1 MIKETFSHVHFH
13 QNHIIV
19 SGNPSSIGID
29 RIRFCGSV
37 SPPAGCRGTVPPGI
51 RIALHAETL
60 GPVRAYHNQA
70 PAGKEETHKRE
81 LPCGFPYLFPH
92 PLSMREHKGTPPSKS
107 RLCGSRAPHHILA
120 ACDRKPK
127 VSAVRCRRP
136 KPADPGKTGKSRA
149 KSRGNRFPKNKI
161 LSDTPLL

>member
-1 MIKETFSHVHFH
+1 MFIFTIITSAFPETRH
-13 QNHIIV
+13 
-19 SGNPSSIGID
+19 PSALTGYDSAEAFLLRQG
-29 RIRFCGSV
+29 
-37 SPPAGCRGTVPPGI
+37 ARGTVPPGI
-51 RIALHAETL
+51 RIALHAETS

-107 RLCGSRAPHHILA
+107 RPCGSPAPHHILLHVTASPKTLPSA
-120 ACDRKPK
+120 AADP
-127 VSAVRCRRP
+127 SLQ
-136 KPADPGKTGKSRA
+136 DPGKTGKSRA
-149 KSRGNRFPKNKI
+149 KSCGNRFPKNKI